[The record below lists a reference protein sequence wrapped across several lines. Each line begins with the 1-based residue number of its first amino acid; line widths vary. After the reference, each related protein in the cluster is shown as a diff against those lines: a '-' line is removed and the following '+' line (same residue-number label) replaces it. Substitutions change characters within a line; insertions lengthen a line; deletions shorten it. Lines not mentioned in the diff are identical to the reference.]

1 MQLKEITLQT
11 NDVVALFTFYR
22 NILKLP
28 VKNID
33 DKKIS
38 IKVGASELI
47 FQETSGCLHPFYHFA
62 FNIPSN
68 KLDEAIQWLL
78 TKVQLLWLDDY
89 KNFVADFVNWHARS
103 IYFLDTGGNIL
114 ELIAR
119 LDLSDEET
127 EPFSSRQFR
136 NVSEIGLVLPG
147 ENFDNKSNEILE
159 KYQLSYFSK
168 QLPLAH
174 FRALGNNEV
183 LFIMVPEKRNWFATK
198 MASGIFPSK
207 ILFDN
212 GGDVM
217 ELKM

>member
-68 KLDEAIQWLL
+68 KLDEAIQWLQN
-78 TKVQLLWLDDY
+78 KVELLWLDDY
-89 KNFVADFVNWHARS
+89 NGYVADFFNWQATAV
-103 IYFLDTGGNIL
+103 YFLDPGGNIL

-119 LDLSDEET
+119 FDLKDE
-127 EPFSSRQFR
+127 
-136 NVSEIGLVLPG
+136 
-147 ENFDNKSNEILE
+147 
-159 KYQLSYFSK
+159 
-168 QLPLAH
+168 
-174 FRALGNNEV
+174 
-183 LFIMVPEKRNWFATK
+183 
-198 MASGIFPSK
+198 
-207 ILFDN
+207 
-212 GGDVM
+212 
-217 ELKM
+217 